1 MIIAVDLMSENG
13 PQPTIEGVK
22 LALKK
27 GTVEAEE
34 LVVIGRPTAL
44 KLTENFL
51 PPQSQLCCDETIPMG
66 EKFSYHHRRCL
77 SSLNLGFN
85 GLRDKTFSAFVSPG
99 ETGFMVGLAVTVLG
113 TVKTGLKPAIALP
126 IPNKNDYCLLLDAG
140 AWPEADADDLV
151 NYARMGEIYCRK
163 IYRLAK
169 PIIKML
175 NIGSEPT
182 KGTDSMRLAYRELT
196 AAFDTFRGNIEPTG
210 LFVDD
215 VNVVVCPGI
224 LGNIALKTAEGVINR
239 FGFLGRLI
247 KLAHRNISPERV
259 GGAQLLGVKG
269 TPIVTHGNIHPRDL
283 ASAIRRAKEAAEL
296 KVAEA
301 IATEFQMV

>member
-66 EKFSYHHRRCL
+66 EKFSYRHRRCL

-113 TVKTGLKPAIALP
+113 TVKTGLNQPSLCPFPA
-126 IPNKNDYCLLLDAG
+126 KRLLSPTRCRRLARSRR
-140 AWPEADADDLV
+140 WWFV

-196 AAFDTFRGNIEPTG
+196 AAFDTFR
-210 LFVDD
+210 
-215 VNVVVCPGI
+215 
-224 LGNIALKTAEGVINR
+224 
-239 FGFLGRLI
+239 
-247 KLAHRNISPERV
+247 
-259 GGAQLLGVKG
+259 
-269 TPIVTHGNIHPRDL
+269 
-283 ASAIRRAKEAAEL
+283 
-296 KVAEA
+296 
-301 IATEFQMV
+301 